1 MKASKMA
8 KKDKT
13 VLGVLGVIG
22 VILLIFG
29 IIFTPTLAIKGGAY
43 NYGLIVTLF
52 LVIMG
57 VILIA
62 KAFSD

>member
-1 MKASKMA
+1 MVKR
-8 KKDKT
+8 KDKT
-13 VLGVLGVIG
+13 VLGVIG

-29 IIFTPTLAIKGGAY
+29 MIFTPALAIKGGVY

-52 LVIMG
+52 LVIIG

>member
-1 MKASKMA
+1 MA
-8 KKDKT
+8 KKNKT
-13 VLGVLGVIG
+13 VLGAIG

-29 IIFTPTLAIKGGAY
+29 VIFTPALAIKGGVY

-62 KAFSD
+62 KAFND

>member
-1 MKASKMA
+1 MA

-13 VLGVLGVIG
+13 VLGVIG
-22 VILLIFG
+22 FICLIFG
-29 IIFTPTLAIKGGAY
+29 MIFTPALIIKGGLY
-43 NYGLIVTLF
+43 NYGLIATTL

-57 VILIA
+57 VIIVA